1 MVVGDHD
8 KVWRTSNG
16 GAEWEV
22 NTTLGGYASDINLTG
37 VTRHPSA
44 SDTFMA
50 VGSKDPTV
58 SGALPKALVLSGQ
71 ASYTIPA
78 APSGLS
84 VVATSPGPAARL
96 AWTDNAKDEVRFDI
110 ERAKDSPTGTYSV
123 VGTAPAGSTSYVD
136 SAGLDWSST
145 WYYRVRAWNQ
155 QGYSAT
161 YTGPV
166 GVTKLDTTPPTVSSD
181 ATTTPYVGSATIHI
195 TANDAQSGVS
205 RIVYRLGGGSETS
218 ASVVPLGVGTWSLDY
233 RALDAAGNWSG
244 FSAPV
249 TINVIPFGTL
259 SGKVTELDGTTPI
272 GGVSVAVGG
281 TWSATTIADGTYSV
295 TGITPGTYSVVYAK
309 ADHVTNTQTDVV
321 IASGANTRNVS
332 LTANPG
338 TLSGR
343 VTKTD
348 GTTPIGGVSVQV
360 GSMTAV
366 LTDGNGDY
374 SVTGIAPA
382 AYSVVFSKLGYDTV
396 TQGGVVIL
404 TGFNPLS
411 VSLSRT
417 PGTLSGTVRSTAGGG
432 TLSGASVKVSGMATA
447 TTDVNGVY
455 SIAGIAP
462 ETYTVVFSKA
472 AFATGTRTGVVVDSG
487 PNFLDVSLTPDPVTL
502 SGTVTRV
509 DGTTPIDG
517 VSVKVSGMATV
528 TTGAGGTYSVTGI
541 TPGTYTVVYSKSGY
555 VTKTDSGVTINPGE
569 TTFHDVSL
577 TSDPASLTTV
587 WRFYNFRQGV
597 HFYTASATERD
608 NVQSTLGGTYNYEG
622 PAYTFDGSSPA
633 ASQNLYRFY
642 NFRKGVHFYTA
653 SDAEMVNVRDN
664 LTGTYRL
671 EGVAYKVSPGPVPGA
686 MTVWRFYNFRQGVH
700 FYTASAAEMAN
711 VRDTLGGTY
720 RLEGVAFYLPQ

>member
-1 MVVGDHD
+1 VTVPGAGTLRSVFFVDALRGWAVGDGRTFLATIDGGATWTAQTAPPAVSAYPDSPSSVVFLDAYRGIVVGDHD

-249 TINVIPFGTL
+249 TINVIPF
-259 SGKVTELDGTTPI
+259 
-272 GGVSVAVGG
+272 
-281 TWSATTIADGTYSV
+281 
-295 TGITPGTYSVVYAK
+295 
-309 ADHVTNTQTDVV
+309 
-321 IASGANTRNVS
+321 
-332 LTANPG
+332 G